1 MPTSWFRPHPLPD
14 LDRAH
19 SFDIAGEWNSAFGQV
34 PCLWTPGDRVSG
46 AVLPCLEGGV
56 LHGWGQ
62 DWVPSPDGQ
71 FCHREGPMDGWLFT
85 GEEEGVG
92 VWSRVM
98 WLSCDQLSIS
108 LLQCME
114 NEKQN
119 KILQSQ
125 RYNFQVHLALFQSFP
140 IRLLRMKRR
149 MLTAQTLCELLDR
162 DFCLLCQSLS
172 HPPSVCGCGCTFY
185 ILLWFYD
192 VLYILL
198 SLGEPVELS
207 SRFIRYSTFRTGKE
221 QLVS

>member
-14 LDRAH
+14 LDHAH

-34 PCLWTPGDRVSG
+34 PCLWAPGDRVSG

-71 FCHREGPMDGWLFT
+71 FCHREGPMDGWLLT

-98 WLSCDQLSIS
+98 WLSRDQWSIL

-125 RYNFQVHLALFQSFP
+125 RYDFQVLVPKLSHTFTENEAKNAHSSNTVWAWSRLLSPVSITITPTQHLWVWLHILYSAMILWCPLFSPQSWRASGTEFQVH
-140 IRLLRMKRR
+140 
-149 MLTAQTLCELLDR
+149 
-162 DFCLLCQSLS
+162 
-172 HPPSVCGCGCTFY
+172 
-185 ILLWFYD
+185 
-192 VLYILL
+192 
-198 SLGEPVELS
+198 
-207 SRFIRYSTFRTGKE
+207 
-221 QLVS
+221 